1 MEFDAEASRLIEAAY
16 ATPDIAATRGAVFR
30 ALNLRSGD
38 NVADIGCGPGYL
50 LADLAPAVGE
60 TGRALGVDVSE
71 AMVATARQRC
81 SAWRN
86 VEVSVGDVT
95 ALDIAD
101 GTLDAVSMMQV
112 MAYVPDLDAALGELR
127 RVLRPGGRLVVLDT
141 DYDGLV
147 WQSRDRER
155 MRRVRNAYDAHAPW
169 PDVVRLLPEKLAR
182 SGFELERLELAPI
195 VTTNYHPNTFVY
207 GFARFLARFVVQSG
221 GMDGAQVQAWL
232 DEFDQLEHDRAF
244 LFSLPRF
251 VFSARRS

>member
-38 NVADIGCGPGYL
+38 HVADIGCGPGYL
-50 LADLAPAVGE
+50 LADLAPAVGQS
-60 TGRALGVDVSE
+60 GRVLGIDVSE
-71 AMVATARQRC
+71 AMVETSRQRC
-81 SAWRN
+81 SAWSN
-86 VEVSVGDVT
+86 VEVAVGDVT
-95 ALDIAD
+95 ALDITNGA
-101 GTLDAVSMMQV
+101 LDAVSTMQV
-112 MAYVPDLDAALGELR
+112 MAYVPGLDAALIELC
-127 RVLRPGGRLVVLDT
+127 RVLRPGGRLVILDT

-155 MRRVRNAYDAHAPW
+155 MRKVRDAYDAHAPW
-169 PDVVRLLPEKLAR
+169 PDVVRLLPDKLGGN
-182 SGFELERLELAPI
+182 GFELERLEVAPI

-207 GFARFLARFVVQSG
+207 GFARFIARFVVQSG

-232 DEFDQLEHDRAF
+232 DEFDELERDRAF

-251 VFSARRS
+251 VFCARRS